1 VSPDHLSREETA
13 VDLSAPPAT
22 AVRAVLAL
30 GANLGEREATLQ
42 SAVDELAAF
51 EGLHVEAVSPVV
63 ETDPVGGPDQPDYL
77 NVVLL
82 VRTTLAPLELL
93 AAAHQVEQLHGRVR
107 QIRWGARTLDIDVI
121 VYGDVT
127 ADAGELQLPH
137 PRASGRAFVLSPWL
151 ALDPQARLVTPDG
164 DTLVADLLAGAQD
177 RDGVR
182 ARPDITLRPPV

>member
-1 VSPDHLSREETA
+1 MTM
-13 VDLSAPPAT
+13 DLSAAPAS
-22 AVRAVLAL
+22 AVSAVLAL
-30 GANLGEREATLQ
+30 GANLGDRVATLQ

-51 EGLHVEAVSPVV
+51 EGVRVDAVSQVV

-77 NVVLL
+77 NAVLL

-93 AAAHQVEQLHGRVR
+93 AVAHQVEQAHGRVR

-121 VYGDVT
+121 TYGDVA

-137 PRASGRAFVLSPWL
+137 PRAYGRAFVLVPWL
-151 ALDPQARLVTPDG
+151 TLDPGARLLTPDG
-164 DTLVADLLAGAQD
+164 EHSVADLLTRADD

-182 ARPDITLRPPV
+182 PRPDIVLSVPS